1 MKKTPLTSLVLL
13 AVLFLGGGCATATV
27 NTGKAFDST
36 KVHQIEKAVTTRAEL
51 IAWFGEPISRSIDSQ
66 GLEKLVWQVGTIE
79 SKAQSMIVSM
89 KVKTEMQGKRLE
101 VSVKDGIVLHY
112 AFSEGPMAPYQ
123 P

>member
-1 MKKTPLTSLVLL
+1 
-13 AVLFLGGGCATATV
+13 
-27 NTGKAFDST
+27 
-36 KVHQIEKAVTTRAEL
+36 
-51 IAWFGEPISRSIDSQ
+51 
-66 GLEKLVWQVGTIE
+66 
-79 SKAQSMIVSM
+79 MIVSM